1 MKNRGLLWMCL
12 FVAGAYVLNSPNR
25 DVPKIAT
32 PEPSIAFKTGPSV
45 TPPTP
50 HEPETTGDIQPFAE
64 NLNSG
69 RRMYVGA
76 SKLNVRSAPGVDQL
90 SAGMLSR
97 GGEVLVL
104 EVREGWAR
112 IRTPDGKLN
121 GWVSSNFLQKQ
132 RPVLAPAA
140 PAFTEP
146 NALPVLVKPKKDV
159 NRAAVVQEIIAFS
172 IQTYSG
178 RCPCPYN
185 TMRNGRRCGG
195 NSAYSRP
202 GGRSPI
208 CYPEDV
214 TNAMIEQWVARQ

>member
-12 FVAGAYVLNSPNR
+12 LVAGAYVLNSPSR
-25 DVPKIAT
+25 DVPTI
-32 PEPSIAFKTGPSV
+32 V
-45 TPPTP
+45 PPRPPAAPNPPVASSTQL
-50 HEPETTGDIQPFAE
+50 ELETTGDIQTFAGSL
-64 NLNSG
+64 NLSG
-69 RRMYVGA
+69 TMFVGA
-76 SKLNVRSAPGVDQL
+76 SRLNVRSAPGATQSSIAIL
-90 SAGMLSR
+90 AKGS
-97 GGEVLVL
+97 EVLVL

-112 IRTPDGKLN
+112 IRTRDGKLR
-121 GWVSSNFLQKQ
+121 GWVSSNFLRKQ
-132 RPVLAPAA
+132 RPVLVPAM

-146 NALPVLVKPKKDV
+146 NSLPVLKKPKKTV
-159 NRAAVVQEIIAFS
+159 NREAVVREIIAFS

-202 GGRSPI
+202 GGRAPI

-214 TNAMIEQWVARQ
+214 TNQMIEAWFARQ